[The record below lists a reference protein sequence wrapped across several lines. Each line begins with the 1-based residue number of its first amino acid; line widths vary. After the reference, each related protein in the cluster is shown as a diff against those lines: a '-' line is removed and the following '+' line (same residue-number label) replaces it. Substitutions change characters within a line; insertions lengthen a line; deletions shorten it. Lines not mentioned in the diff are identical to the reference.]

1 MVDGRIPWRE
11 SPNTEERGC
20 SRDGHESPG
29 GGKDRSRGS
38 GAAWDRDAPSA
49 RGVGAVSGGRR
60 AAMAIRA
67 NEADA
72 PRCVPCGIHRAET
85 GDGDG
90 GIAGG
95 WTWSRPQSPEC
106 VVNSG
111 NAARRP
117 PATRPCLRFRKIPQ
131 PQARGLFPPS
141 GPLRRRRV
149 QRDGRNHGHFTC
161 PDAGG
166 RGRHAGYSGDRI
178 GGVRGGEEWSDQNR
192 RTGRPP

>member
-1 MVDGRIPWRE
+1 MYNGGRKDTRGEI
-11 SPNTEERGC
+11 PNTEDRGC
-20 SRDGHESPG
+20 SPDGHESPG

-38 GAAWDRDAPSA
+38 GAAWGRDAPSA
-49 RGVGAVSGGRR
+49 RGIGAVAGGHR

-72 PRCVPCGIHRAET
+72 SRCVPCGIHRPGT

-90 GIAGG
+90 SSAGG

-106 VVNSG
+106 VVDSE
-111 NAARRP
+111 NAACRSPAP
-117 PATRPCLRFRKIPQ
+117 PPCLRFWKIPQ
-131 PQARGLFPPS
+131 AQAWDLFPPS

-149 QRDGRNHGHFTC
+149 HRHGRNPRHLTG

-166 RGRHAGYSGDRI
+166 RGWHAGQSGD
-178 GGVRGGEEWSDQNR
+178 
-192 RTGRPP
+192 